1 MIVAGAAFAAYSEVH
16 FTWIGF
22 VLVITAEAFEAMK
35 SAAFQFLLA
44 NKSFTMWEGMFFVSP
59 ASLVFLG
66 IAIYATEFETMV
78 DEDALGQ
85 MAKHPLVFAA
95 AGTLGF
101 GVNYTSLG
109 VIKHAGSL
117 TLKVLAQMKSI
128 LIIGEG
134 EKRGRGAVRTSYLVA
149 PVHSC

>member
-1 MIVAGAAFAAYSEVH
+1 MH

-22 VLVITAEAFEAMK
+22 ILVVGAEFFEALK

-44 NKSFTMWEGMFFVSP
+44 NKSFTMWEGMYFVSP
-59 ASLVFLG
+59 ASLIFLWL
-66 IAIYATEFETMV
+66 AIYFLEFEAMLEENAWDQVTS
-78 DEDALGQ
+78 
-85 MAKHPLVFAA
+85 HPLVFVA

-101 GVNYTSLG
+101 GVNYSSLG

-128 LIIGEG
+128 LIIGAG
-134 EKRGRGAVRTSYLVA
+134 IVVYSDVVRVVNA
-149 PVHSC
+149 FIHSS